1 MWRLYRKPRN
11 RVARVSEERDYELHS
26 RNTTDARLASC
37 QTKQMKEEGRP
48 LRTSRWLAGE
58 DRIVIKNLRNYR
70 KDYPDYDPLEILHS
84 KLDPKLKRIVKTTH
98 FYSRIA
104 EGLDRTVCAVFFRL
118 KYVLFPG
125 KDIKKGKYLFEES
138 VQLQK
143 LYKLYGPNWTKI
155 GAHLGRSDRSV
166 AVKWSFSQKTK
177 TGRWNEAEDAVLL
190 EAVLTFKE
198 TNQCVDEDL
207 HDIKE
212 WPKIAKAVPGR
223 NSYQCRAHWL
233 FKLRNQFMCREN
245 DLETIKWGSEE
256 NSKLVKMISDQNV
269 CHEEDIDFD
278 LIRKKFQE
286 NGFVVSS
293 LQIRRQWGKLKARVT
308 NYYIRSFEEVL
319 DELSEIWAFNWGRYV
334 GTPEIHSY

>member
-1 MWRLYRKPRN
+1 MKLYKISVTPYTEDLGCDTLLRRMWRLYRKPRN
-11 RVARVSEERDYELHS
+11 KVARVSEERDYELH
-26 RNTTDARLASC
+26 RHNTTDNILATR

-48 LRTSRWLAGE
+48 VRTSRWLAGE

-84 KLDPKLKRIVKTTH
+84 NLRLDPKLKRIVKTTN

-104 EGLDRTVCAVFFRL
+104 EGLNRTVHAVFYRL

-190 EAVLTFKE
+190 EAVLKFKE
-198 TNQCVDEDL
+198 TNQTCMIL
-207 HDIKE
+207 KNGL
-212 WPKIAKAVPGR
+212 KLLKL
-223 NSYQCRAHWL
+223 YQ
-233 FKLRNQFMCREN
+233 
-245 DLETIKWGSEE
+245 EE
-256 NSKLVKMISDQNV
+256 ILTS
-269 CHEEDIDFD
+269 
-278 LIRKKFQE
+278 
-286 NGFVVSS
+286 
-293 LQIRRQWGKLKARVT
+293 A
-308 NYYIRSFEEVL
+308 
-319 DELSEIWAFNWGRYV
+319 ELTGCLN
-334 GTPEIHSY
+334 